1 MSYWEIWWYTY
12 FKLILTNDIGDKL
25 VAKRVSEKFKRI
37 KPKTLAKLLN
47 GINFTESVYNW
58 NGAEEAKEEESVSKM
73 MKSQ

>member
-1 MSYWEIWWYTY
+1 MIVVNLWYVF

-37 KPKTLAKLLN
+37 NPKTLAKLLN

-58 NGAEEAKEEESVSKM
+58 KGGEEAKEEENISKM
-73 MKSQ
+73 MQSQ